1 MRNKMLKK
9 AVLSLMV
16 VGMLGTG
23 LLGCGSD
30 SKENAAEG
38 NKKTTGEENTEK
50 GETAEKEEINIVIG
64 DQAKYFTF
72 KVAQEQG
79 LFEKE
84 FADDNITVTVE
95 NFVDGTSELEAF
107 SAGALD
113 FAIIGDQPAVSAI
126 SNGSPLTIVGA
137 YCSNSKGY
145 VLCAA
150 DGSGI
155 ESVADLKGKKVAAT
169 SGTALHQLLLLM
181 LESEGMTIDD
191 IEYYSMNST
200 EYLPAVASGDIDAVV
215 VTEPERTNALNE
227 YNMYQ
232 VCDASEYKTIINV
245 ILAGNEFLEE
255 HPDVAVRMMKVFEEA
270 NTWVKENKEEAID
283 IVAESGEVPRETLES
298 IYDTTEFST
307 VFSDEQVDSLMKTV
321 DFLYNQEVLLTKPE
335 LEDLFDDTYLKEAGI
350 M

>member
-1 MRNKMLKK
+1 MRRKMLKK
-9 AVLSLMV
+9 AVLSLV
-16 VGMLGTG
+16 LVGMFGTTV
-23 LLGCGSD
+23 LGCGSD
-30 SKENAAEG
+30 TKNNDAAGTKKETSANS
-38 NKKTTGEENTEK
+38 NTKQTEET
-50 GETAEKEEINIVIG
+50 EEINIVIG

-84 FADDNITVTVE
+84 FADDNITVSVE

-137 YCSNSKGY
+137 YCSCSEGY
-145 VLCAA
+145 ALCAA
-150 DGSGI
+150 EGSGI
-155 ESVADLKGKKVAAT
+155 ESVADLKGKKVAAS

-200 EYLPAVASGDIDAVV
+200 EYLPAVASGEIDAVV

-270 NTWVKENKEEAID
+270 NTWVKENREEAID

>member
-1 MRNKMLKK
+1 MRSKMLKK
-9 AVLSLMV
+9 AVLGLVLVAMF
-16 VGMLGTG
+16 GTTV
-23 LLGCGSD
+23 LGCGSD
-30 SKENAAEG
+30 TKNNDAASTKKETSANS
-38 NKKTTGEENTEK
+38 NTK
-50 GETAEKEEINIVIG
+50 QTEEINIVIG

-84 FADDNITVTVE
+84 FADDNITVSVE

-137 YCSNSKGY
+137 YCSCSEGY
-145 VLCAA
+145 ALCAA
-150 DGSGI
+150 EGSGI
-155 ESVADLKGKKVAAT
+155 ESVADLKGKKVAAS

-200 EYLPAVASGDIDAVV
+200 EYLPAVASGEIDAVV

-232 VCDASEYKTIINV
+232 VCDASDYKTIINV

-255 HPDVAVRMMKVFEEA
+255 YPDVAVRMMKVFEEA

-307 VFSDEQVDSLMKTV
+307 VFSEEQVDSLMKTV
-321 DFLYNQEVLLTKPE
+321 DFLYNQEVLLSKPE